1 MTGDEFLARPGQT
14 LSAHLDGVRA
24 RAITLAPDGTTP
36 AGDDWETLLSVA
48 ATLHDIG
55 KYTPAFQKSLGE
67 RGRPSP
73 EAYHAD
79 VGAVATACALW
90 SRDAVSPRG
99 TLAATLAVDNHHG
112 RLPNATDLRGRWRDR
127 EGLEKNLRGQE
138 YGTNNRSDG
147 FALADWKLDT
157 IQATAAHERFE
168 RVADGLPWKAV
179 RESGVER
186 FVELEKNCLVES
198 CRDGNCRKGVVDEQF
213 YHTLLRL
220 WGTLVCADRFDAAG
234 ASVATNR
241 PFPDETEFSFDNDE
255 IKDSSATSNPGT
267 SNPGT
272 SNPGTSD
279 LTAELNEI
287 RTDARETARE
297 RLLDTHPDQSV
308 FRLTLPT
315 GFGKTA
321 AGVSAATAL
330 AEETGGRVVY
340 ALPFTTVVDQA
351 DSVLR
356 DQFGVSPGEPSY
368 TVHHHLAETWT
379 ARDADGEPLSGRTA
393 RSHARAWRAGLVL
406 TTYVQLFESLVGP
419 TAGRAQKLA
428 ALEDAVIL
436 IDEPQAIRPAWWRA
450 VATVIRTLR
459 DRYDATVILTTAT
472 QPGVLE
478 AYDVDEPT
486 ELAPHDDAVEFL
498 ANNERVAFELDPTVR
513 QWVHDD
519 ADSRV
524 ADSEAAR
531 RLCAAATDDGDDT
544 LAVTATVDS
553 VGRLIE
559 RVTATAGSVVS
570 VGDALERWL
579 ETAGDNPRE
588 AAVGDGDVGDVADDF
603 LTWLCD
609 DDERVASSQPAASTT
624 ASDATTLPPVIVP
637 LTAALRP
644 VDRRVLIRVLR
655 DRLADDAT
663 TPLDSHPLVCVST
676 QVIEAG
682 VDVSFDRVF
691 RDLAPI
697 PSLVQTAGRCNRS
710 LEGSTG
716 QVTVWRLDG
725 RDGRVPSETI
735 YGSEGHGAG
744 GPDRL
749 EPTSVVLRRH
759 DSATPPLSETTTL
772 SETEVITDLVE
783 EYYDRRHDTD
793 EREDSDDELVSSM
806 EAAAA
811 ADLREATLIPDDSRR
826 VLVVQ
831 TAADQRAL
839 ERYLAERAGDGAT
852 RAAVRGLDPLYATVY
867 DDGVGSSGEVP
878 TGVDDHG
885 VSDLPFG
892 VVDTRDS
899 ERYRIADGRGLR

>member
-1 MTGDEFLARPGQT
+1 MTGDEFLARPGQP

-112 RLPNATDLRGRWRDR
+112 GLPNATDVRGRWRDR
-127 EGLEKNLRGQE
+127 EGFEKDFGGQE
-138 YGTNNRSDG
+138 YGTNDYSDG

-157 IQATAAHERFE
+157 IHASAAHERFE
-168 RVADGLPWKAV
+168 RAADGLPWAAV
-179 RESGVER
+179 RDWGVER

-198 CRDGNCRKGVVDEQF
+198 RCDEDCRKGVVDEQF

-255 IKDSSATSNPGT
+255 DEDSSVTSNSGT

-272 SNPGTSD
+272 SN

-297 RLLDTHPDQSV
+297 RLLDTHPEQSV

-356 DQFGVSPGEPSY
+356 EQFGVSPGEPSY

-436 IDEPQAIRPAWWRA
+436 LDEPQAIRPAWWRA

-478 AYDVDEPT
+478 AYGVDEPT

-498 ANNERVAFELDPTVR
+498 VDNERVAFELDPTVR

-559 RVTATAGSVVS
+559 HVTATAGSVVS
-570 VGDALERWL
+570 LGDALERWL

-655 DRLADDAT
+655 DRLADDAA

-759 DSATPPLSETTTL
+759 DSATTPLSETTTL
-772 SETEVITDLVE
+772 SEADVITDLVD

-793 EREDSDDELVSSM
+793 ERRDSDDELVSSM
-806 EAAAA
+806 AKAAA

-826 VLVVQ
+826 VLVVR
-831 TAADQRAL
+831 TAPDQRAL

-852 RAAVRGLDPLYATVY
+852 REAVRGLDPLYATVY
-867 DDGVGSSGEVP
+867 DDSVGSSGEVP
-878 TGVDDHG
+878 TGIDDHG
-885 VSDLPFG
+885 VTDLPFD
-892 VVDTRDS
+892 VVDTRDG
-899 ERYRIADGRGLR
+899 EQYQIADGRGLR